1 MLINDYI
8 RILFEIV
15 KNISTIILL
24 TRHAKEKHSQRRYDL
39 LVDVERP
46 FQVFAN

>member
-1 MLINDYI
+1 MHINDYI

-24 TRHAKEKHSQRRYDL
+24 PRHAKEKHLAFWTFLQK
-39 LVDVERP
+39 EGNN
-46 FQVFAN
+46 AI